1 MLDPESLAELRDV
14 IRRKAEEDRHLLEAL
29 RGEVRPLK
37 TQIRR
42 ILPRTATSISLVAS
56 DGGNNKLQFDPFL
69 VQLVRVVDSYGQ
81 QLCLDAVS
89 PTTNTDELSRRQFE
103 ADGKTPKTSLGFM
116 MSELGVSRLCD
127 LSTMI
132 PTPKAPNDTSAVKT
146 SWVLVY
152 RDLCEWAS
160 LYERIRK
167 TEFATDT
174 LIVRDGLLRSKLFAG
189 KLFIK
194 YRENIYES
202 IAYAREKKRRK
213 LFLVGFSKHS
223 KVLERYQLAMAI
235 EGVMTAPYASY
246 VGVPRDME
254 EKSYVWAEYGRGDAE
269 AAAGGEAAK
278 FTAGKMHFAKFGNRP
293 TDPVWPVDLLERQV
307 GDAPEI
313 FSYLLADSI
322 EGFPVPF
329 YPRCLQKAH
338 EHAALVGFD
347 MDILQDAIIRAV
359 RATLVDDRHKD
370 ALDVF
375 RFRGDPSGRR
385 YE

>member
-1 MLDPESLAELRDV
+1 MLDPERLAALREV
-14 IRRKAEEDRHLLEAL
+14 IQRKAEEDRGLLEAL
-29 RGEVRPLK
+29 RLEVRPLK
-37 TQIRR
+37 AQVRR
-42 ILPRTATSISLVAS
+42 IQPRSTTAISLVAS

-81 QLCLDAVS
+81 ELCLDAVS
-89 PTTNTDELSRRQFE
+89 PTTDTDKLSDRQFD
-103 ADGKTPKTSLGFM
+103 ARGQPITSLGFM
-116 MSELGVSRLCD
+116 MAELGVKKLYE
-127 LSTMI
+127 LSPMI
-132 PTPKAPNDTSAVKT
+132 PKPNPADDISAVKT

-174 LIVRDGLLRSKLFAG
+174 LIVRDGLLRSKVFA
-189 KLFIK
+189 KELFIT
-194 YRENIYES
+194 YRKNINNS
-202 IAYAREKKRRK
+202 IVSARERKRRR
-213 LFLVGFSKHS
+213 LFLVGVAKHS

-235 EGVMTAPYASY
+235 EGIMAEPY
-246 VGVPRDME
+246 PCFLPITRDL
-254 EKSYVWAEYGRGDAE
+254 EKKAYVWPEYATGEEDST
-269 AAAGGEAAK
+269 GGEAPK
-278 FTAGKMHFAKFGNRP
+278 YVAGKMFFAKFGKRSN
-293 TDPVWPVDLLERQV
+293 DPVWPVDILEQQV
-307 GDAPEI
+307 GDAAEV

-347 MDILQDAIIRAV
+347 MDLLQDAIIRAI
-359 RATLVDDRHKD
+359 RTTLSEDRHRD
-370 ALDVF
+370 ALDAF

-385 YE
+385 YA